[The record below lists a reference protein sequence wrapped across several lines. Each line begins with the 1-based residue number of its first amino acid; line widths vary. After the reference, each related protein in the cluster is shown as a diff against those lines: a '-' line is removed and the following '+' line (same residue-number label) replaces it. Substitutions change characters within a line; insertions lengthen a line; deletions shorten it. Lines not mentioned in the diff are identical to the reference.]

1 MLHSLFHLV
10 LDKEVPQAVY
20 LESGLAAI
28 SLGAHCTLRNLGQC
42 PRPTL
47 VVMLVMIQ
55 KSALEESNLM
65 PRTPSISLKILKIVT
80 TRTDTI
86 DTLDSAIKE

>member
-47 VVMLVMIQ
+47 VVMLQ
-55 KSALEESNLM
+55 LM
-65 PRTPSISLKILKIVT
+65 YKLAVT
-80 TRTDTI
+80 GSGD
-86 DTLDSAIKE
+86 DDAADS

>member
-28 SLGAHCTLRNLGQC
+28 SLGARCTLRNLGQC
-42 PRPTL
+42 PRLSSTL
-47 VVMLVMIQ
+47 VVMLQLVY
-55 KSALEESNLM
+55 
-65 PRTPSISLKILKIVT
+65 ILAVT
-80 TRTDTI
+80 GSGD
-86 DTLDSAIKE
+86 DDAADS

>member
-28 SLGAHCTLRNLGQC
+28 SLGARCTLRNLGQC
-42 PRPTL
+42 PRLSSTL
-47 VVMLVMIQ
+47 VVMLR
-55 KSALEESNLM
+55 LM
-65 PRTPSISLKILKIVT
+65 YKLAVT
-80 TRTDTI
+80 GSGD
-86 DTLDSAIKE
+86 DDAADS